1 MSLFYKKS
9 NNKYRETTYE
19 KEERNYYGAVCN
31 VCGKPLSKQRPVC
44 FSCPIHPLE
53 YYERKQKERED
64 NQI

>member
-1 MSLFYKKS
+1 MFYKKPT
-9 NNKYRETTYE
+9 NKYRETTYE
-19 KEERNYYGAVCN
+19 KEDRKYYQNACP

-44 FSCPIHPLE
+44 FACPIHPLE